1 MYIQKVTG
9 GGREIQ
15 PIMTLW
21 WWYCLLYIFWHVP
34 TNLIIYLMRNAGNF
48 YFLRGKQLIS
58 IVIEKNLRNVFGNKI
73 AFYACCNSLDSFVS
87 SSSFEEIPFRALI
100 TSTGSLSSSLSSKL
114 DISDKVSQSGGGIN
128 FCCLLTRPPPS
139 DLTK

>member
-1 MYIQKVTG
+1 
-9 GGREIQ
+9 
-15 PIMTLW
+15 
-21 WWYCLLYIFWHVP
+21 
-34 TNLIIYLMRNAGNF
+34 MRNAGNF

-87 SSSFEEIPFRALI
+87 SSSFEEIPFRAFI

-128 FCCLLTRPPPS
+128 FCCLLTRPPTS